1 MSYFDELKK
10 KYSSGSLLKK
20 KSCKGRT
27 IRIERLD
34 VETANRINEKVSR
47 SSKQYFIK
55 SQNTMKYADEVCSD

>member
-1 MSYFDELKK
+1 MRYSDELKK

-34 VETANRINEKVSR
+34 VETAKRINERVSR
-47 SSKQYFIK
+47 SSKQYFIE
-55 SQNTMKYADEVCSD
+55 SQNAMKYADEVCSD

>member
-34 VETANRINEKVSR
+34 VETAKRINERVSR
-47 SSKQYFIK
+47 SSKQYFIE
-55 SQNTMKYADEVCSD
+55 SQNAIKYADEVCSD

>member
-1 MSYFDELKK
+1 MSYFDKLKK

-34 VETANRINEKVSR
+34 VETANRINERVSR

-55 SQNTMKYADEVCSD
+55 SQNAIKYADEVCSD